1 MRKITLLVAL
11 ISMITF
17 TSSAQSSKTSNQ
29 STKSSK
35 SKIGIKVGYNYS
47 NVIGSSTTFN
57 PQHNDGYMISV
68 FLASASRNGI
78 GYRSELVYSKQ
89 GYSFDNGGKNT
100 EIKSDYLYMPHLMTF
115 TIAKIVQIQ
124 AGGQIGV
131 LLNAKASGT
140 KDTSITGLMNRFD
153 YGFAGGVEV
162 YPIKGLIIGTRY
174 NLGLGKVYKSYGAS
188 SSTPYPLRFDPSAVN
203 LKNGVLQFFIGY
215 RF

>member
-1 MRKITLLVAL
+1 
-11 ISMITF
+11 
-17 TSSAQSSKTSNQ
+17 
-29 STKSSK
+29 
-35 SKIGIKVGYNYS
+35 
-47 NVIGSSTTFN
+47 
-57 PQHNDGYMISV
+57 MISV
-68 FLASASRNGI
+68 FLASANKNGI

-100 EIKSDYLYMPHLMTF
+100 EVKNDYLYMPHLMTF

-131 LLNAKASGT
+131 LLNAKASGS

-162 YPIKGLIIGTRY
+162 YPVKGLIIGTRY
-174 NLGLGKVYKSYGAS
+174 NLGLGKIYKSYDAS
-188 SSTPYPLRFDPSAVN
+188 SSTPYPLPFDPSAAN
-203 LKNGVLQFFIGY
+203 LKNGVLQFFVGY